1 MIILSFQSFEMQ
13 ISKEMVFSLPR
24 KKIFQFRKT
33 PHSGPTMRMR
43 EKINFPEK
51 LWFWYFDVALN
62 TFGSGA
68 VKQSQSCPKG
78 HPKAGKGWWGGG
90 RGAFQNSTDSLGAN
104 HDFSLIFLSRYNE
117 YRMMYAIVWLTNLW

>member
-1 MIILSFQSFEMQ
+1 MNILSFQSFEMQ
-13 ISKEMVFSLPR
+13 ISKEMVFHFQEKKYFSLEKPTQR
-24 KKIFQFRKT
+24 SHDAHAREDQF
-33 PHSGPTMRMR
+33 S
-43 EKINFPEK
+43 EK

-68 VKQSQSCPKG
+68 VKQSQSCHKG
-78 HPKAGKGWWGGG
+78 QPKAGKGWWGGG

-117 YRMMYAIVWLTNLW
+117 YRIMYAIVWLTNLW